1 MHIINPKSDLTPK
14 SSVEGGVKSSVN
26 HSRIPVSV
34 RGRSQDP
41 RRSQSGIAECK
52 CNAVMLNLLS
62 L

>member
-14 SSVEGGVKSSVN
+14 ASIECGAKSSVN

-34 RGRSQDP
+34 RGRSEDY

-52 CNAVMLNLLS
+52 CHINM
-62 L
+62 